1 MKVLSFLAPRFAWR
15 AEVAASL
22 EPGEPPPPG
31 EARECVVAF
40 VHLEPGDL
48 ELEARASKLRT
59 LRKHLEW
66 LARKRGCASYVL
78 HSFTHLAGASAEAG
92 GARAFLD
99 ELACVLAERGASVQ
113 QTPFGWSCAWE
124 LSVHGESLAKVWKE
138 I

>member
-15 AEVAASL
+15 AEVAAS
-22 EPGEPPPPG
+22 GTSGDPPPPG

-48 ELEARASKLRT
+48 EALARASKLRT

-66 LARKRGCASYVL
+66 LARKRGCGSYVL
-78 HSFTHLAGASAEAG
+78 HSFTHLAAASAEAD

-99 ELACVLAERGASVQ
+99 ELARALAERGASVQ

-124 LSVHGESLAKVWKE
+124 LAVHGESVAKVWKVL
-138 I
+138 